1 MTFFPERRDAGEVF
15 AEAVALQEA
24 GRYAP
29 AIAALKRF
37 LALEPQHADA
47 HSRQGWLLW
56 RTGQLDESLAAHQR
70 ATQLAPNQAA
80 VWSNYGVALQA
91 KGRHDEALEVLRH
104 AVRLDP
110 DLADAQVNLGLDY
123 YGRGMGEDAIACFR
137 RAVTVDGRLADA
149 WVNLGLVLQEAGEI
163 AAPIAVN
170 DHALGLRPGHRAAM
184 SNGLMTR
191 QYAASLSA
199 TDLAAS
205 ARRNA
210 AALGG
215 SLPLPARDRWR
226 RGARRLRVGYVSGDL
241 YGHPVGYFAL
251 RALLAHDGDLVEAH
265 AYSDTAVED
274 AMTTELKTA
283 FAHWHDTRGLDDEA
297 LRERILEAGIDV
309 LVDLAGHTAG
319 NRLGVFAKRAAPVQ
333 LAWLGYAASTGL
345 STIDGAILGPA
356 MAPPG
361 AEAAF
366 VEPVIRLPRLQF
378 TYRPPAYA
386 PPVALCPQDRKG
398 LVTFGCFNNP
408 AKIGVDVIQAW
419 ARAMGRVEGSR
430 LVLKWR
436 AFHDPN
442 AVARLHR
449 RFQMLG
455 IDPSRIEARPL
466 SSHAEMLAQ
475 YADVDIALDP
485 FPFCGGLTTCE
496 ALWMGVPVVTL
507 PWVRPMSRQGAAIL
521 EAVALDDLVAT
532 TPRDYVDRI
541 VGLAQDLPRRKAL
554 RDSLRARLEAS
565 PLFDG
570 ESLARALEAEYVRF
584 AEAAA

>member
-1 MTFFPERRDAGEVF
+1 MTSFPDSREAGDVY
-15 AEAVALQEA
+15 AEAIALQEA
-24 GRYAP
+24 GRYVP
-29 AIAALKRF
+29 AIAALRRF
-37 LALEPQHADA
+37 LALEPRHADA
-47 HSRQGWLLW
+47 HSRLGWLFW
-56 RTGQLDESLAAHQR
+56 RTGRRDESLAAHLR

-80 VWSNYGVALQA
+80 TWSNYGLALQST
-91 KGRHDEALEVLRH
+91 GRHDEALEVLRH

-110 DLADAQVNLGLDY
+110 NLADAQVNLGLDY

-137 RAVTVDGRLADA
+137 RALTADGRLADA

-170 DHALGLRPGHRAAM
+170 DHALALRPGHGAAL

-191 QYAASLSA
+191 QYAGSLSA
-199 TDLAAS
+199 ADLVAS

-210 AALGG
+210 AALE
-215 SLPLPARDRWR
+215 SPLPLPDRDRWQ
-226 RGARRLRVGYVSGDL
+226 RGKRRLRVGYVSGDL

-251 RALLAHDGDLVEAH
+251 RALLAHDGELVEAH
-265 AYSDTAVED
+265 AFSDTTVDD
-274 AMTTELKTA
+274 AMTAEIRTA
-283 FAHWHDTRGLDDEA
+283 FARWHDTRGLDDDA
-297 LRERILEAGIDV
+297 LRQRILDEGIDV

-333 LAWLGYAASTGL
+333 VSWLGYAASTGL
-345 STIDGAILGPA
+345 ATIDGTILGPA

-361 AEAAF
+361 AECAF
-366 VEPVIRLPRLQF
+366 AEPVIRLPRLQF
-378 TYRPPAYA
+378 TYAPPPYA
-386 PPVALCPQDRKG
+386 PPVALCPQDRNG
-398 LVTFGCFNNP
+398 FVTFGCFNNP

-419 ARAMGRVEGSR
+419 ARAMGRVENSR

-442 AVARLHR
+442 VVARLHR
-449 RFQMLG
+449 RFGMLG
-455 IDPSRIEARPL
+455 IDPSRVEARPL
-466 SSHAEMLAQ
+466 SSHAEMLGQ

-521 EAVALDDLVAT
+521 GAVGLDDLAAT
-532 TPRDYVDRI
+532 TPRDYADRI
-541 VGLAQDLPRRKAL
+541 VALALDRPRRKAL
-554 RDSLRARLEAS
+554 RDSLRGRMEAS

-570 ESLARALEAEYVRF
+570 ESLARTLEAEYVRLS
-584 AEAAA
+584 EAAS